1 MGDLR
6 NFYCLIKI
14 IYSVCYKSEFMNK
27 FKAFLQDSISTI
39 VKIFLAIVVAVIL
52 YVFIQQIL

>member
-1 MGDLR
+1 
-6 NFYCLIKI
+6 
-14 IYSVCYKSEFMNK
+14 MNK

-52 YVFIQQIL
+52 YVFFQQIL